1 MQLRIL
7 TIVLL
12 LAATVFSAHGQ
23 SLDPETA
30 GRHYVIAF
38 PDTTRDYTDFRFP
51 SPLRDT
57 AAIWIYS
64 DVDNSVRIQG
74 PGYDRTVFPHAGSF
88 EIVYLDDTSGA
99 TRPII
104 VDSIG
109 RITNTVFRVDAEHP
123 IVLYCYI
130 VTKWGGEAWT
140 PIPVENWGREYY
152 AASLESEVVKSLK
165 SPSELS
171 YSALNIG
178 EGAQILIISASDNTS
193 IHIYPTDRL
202 NGNTDTIVTLQKN
215 QAYLVQ
221 SWLDTTTS
229 HFNLPHTDIG
239 GTRILADK
247 PIGVISGNTRA
258 MGNPKDPI
266 GYMKSAF
273 KNLLAEWL
281 APVDQHGREFVYL
294 PTWDSRHI
302 TGDSG
307 EVLKEKRSRE
317 IVRLYGTNAGG
328 AAVNVVDSVVQYLGA
343 LTPSQ
348 VLSDTARFSHPRVYL
363 SGAPIQVVMTSTAV
377 GFYKNNP
384 HPDIPGSGTYDAWSP
399 YMVDLTPREQWSN
412 FAPYYAPEYPIDME
426 HFVNVVADTVSATQI
441 VTEDGLPVAFDRP
454 ITGTDLVWTTLAVSP
469 GKSHYLRGLNPN
481 ATFFAFAYG
490 LFKGRD
496 AFAAQSTLKRDDP
509 VLTGGGRDDKLLA
522 PKIYE
527 EIVAISYGYPIA
539 PRRTTL
545 GEGDIFQ
552 IDRVG
557 TRCALDV
564 HAYATNQNPLG
575 LRSVSLD
582 SVVNARLE
590 SVDPAS
596 FADIRGRSD
605 VKVRVLAVDPLQD
618 AKATVVFTDRTG
630 RRSTTPFLYRR
641 EGGSLGVIN
650 SLDFGSVWVGTA
662 VDTTITLKNNS
673 AEDLCIGGFRM
684 AHGGA
689 GFSIV
694 SDGGAPRTLKPGE
707 EMIMTVRASP
717 TSRDSVAL
725 DTLLVKLCC
734 GEIPIS
740 VRTGVLSG
748 VDSQNALENGIAL
761 IQPNPTTE
769 RAKIT
774 VRMRHSGNVT
784 VRIFRSTG
792 ELVREVYSGT
802 LGAGEHRM
810 IWDAAGEAAGGYRCQ
825 VQGPEWSGS
834 AAIMVVR

>member
-1 MQLRIL
+1 
-7 TIVLL
+7 
-12 LAATVFSAHGQ
+12 
-23 SLDPETA
+23 
-30 GRHYVIAF
+30 VIAF
-38 PDTTRDYTDFRFP
+38 PDTTGNTVDNRYP
-51 SPLRDT
+51 SPIRDT
-57 AAIWIYS
+57 MAIWIYS

-88 EIVYLDDTSGA
+88 EIVYLDDTSGSK
-99 TRPII
+99 RPLF
-104 VDSIG
+104 VDSIA
-109 RITNTVFRVDAEHP
+109 RISNTVFQLDADHP
-123 IVLYCYI
+123 IILYCYV

-140 PIPVENWGREYY
+140 PIPVDNWGKEYFS
-152 AASLESEVVKSLK
+152 ASLESEVIKSVEPGGETNYREK
-165 SPSELS
+165 I
-171 YSALNIG
+171 IG
-178 EGAQILIISASDNTS
+178 EGAQILIISASDNTI
-193 IHIYPTDRL
+193 IHVSPTDTLSGRA
-202 NGNTDTIVTLQKN
+202 DTVVTLQAY
-215 QAYLVQ
+215 QAYLIR
-221 SWLDTTTS
+221 SWLDTVRS
-229 HFNLPHTDIG
+229 HANLPHTDIG
-239 GTRILADK
+239 GTRIVSDR
-247 PIGVISGNTRA
+247 PIGIVSGNPRA

-266 GYMKSAF
+266 GFAKNAF

-294 PTWDSRHI
+294 PTWDSRHV

-307 EVLKEKRSRE
+307 EVLKGKRTRE
-317 IVRLYGTNAGG
+317 IVRLYGTSAGG

-348 VLSDTARFSHPRVYL
+348 VLSDTARSSRPRVYY
-363 SGAPIQVVMTSTAV
+363 SGAPIQVVMTSTSV
-377 GFYKNNP
+377 GVFRNNA
-384 HPDIPGSGTYDAWSP
+384 HPDFPASGTYDVWSP
-399 YMVDLTPREQWSN
+399 YMVDLIPREQWSN
-412 FAPYYAPEYPIDME
+412 FAPYYVPEYPIGME
-426 HFVNVVADTVSATQI
+426 HFINIVADTLSAGQI
-441 VTEDGLPVAFDRP
+441 VTEEGLPVVFDRP
-454 ITGTDLVWTTLAVSP
+454 ITGTDLVWTTLSVTP
-469 GKSHYLRGLNPN
+469 GKSHYLRGLNTN

-490 LFKGRD
+490 LSEGIDSFLPNFSIKQD
-496 AFAAQSTLKRDDP
+496 EPALA
-509 VLTGGGRDDKLLA
+509 GGGRERVDLLRPA
-522 PKIYE
+522 EYK
-527 EIVAISYGYPIA
+527 EIVGISYGYPIA

-545 GEGDIFQ
+545 GDGDILQ
-552 IDRVG
+552 IDPAG

-564 HAYATNQNPLG
+564 HAHATNQNPLG

-694 SDGGAPRTLKPGE
+694 SDGGTPRTLRPGE

-734 GEIPIS
+734 GEVPIPF
-740 VRTGVLSG
+740 RTGVLSG
-748 VDSQNALENGIAL
+748 VDSQHALENAIAL

-774 VRMRHSGNVT
+774 VRLRRSGQVT
-784 VRIFRSTG
+784 VRIYRSTG
-792 ELVREVYSGT
+792 ELVREIFTGT

-810 IWDAAGEAAGGYRCQ
+810 IWDATGEASGGYRCQ
-825 VQGPEWSGS
+825 VEGSEWSGS
-834 AAIMVVR
+834 AAILVVR

>member
-7 TIVLL
+7 TILLL

-38 PDTTRDYTDFRFP
+38 PDTTGNTVDNRYP
-51 SPLRDT
+51 SPIRDT
-57 AAIWIYS
+57 MAIWIYS

-74 PGYDRTVFPHAGSF
+74 PGYDRTVFPRAGSF
-88 EIVYLDDTSGA
+88 EIVYLDDTSGSK
-99 TRPII
+99 RPLI

-109 RITNTVFRVDAEHP
+109 RASNSVFRIDAEHS
-123 IVLYCYI
+123 IILYCFV

-140 PIPVENWGREYY
+140 PVPVENWGKEYY
-152 AASLESEVVKSLK
+152 SASLESEIIKSV
-165 SPSELS
+165 SPGGSTYREF
-171 YSALNIG
+171 IVG
-178 EGAQILIISASDNTS
+178 EGAQILIISASDNTTV
-193 IHIYPTDRL
+193 HISPTDTL
-202 NGNTDTIVTLQKN
+202 AGKPDTVVTLQAH

-221 SWLDTTTS
+221 SWLDTLRS
-229 HFNLPHTDIG
+229 HVNLRYTDIG
-239 GTRILADK
+239 GTRIVSDK
-247 PIGVISGNTRA
+247 PIGVISGNPRA

-266 GYMKSAF
+266 GFAKNAF

-294 PTWDSRHI
+294 PTWDSRRV

-307 EVLKEKRSRE
+307 EVLKEKRVRE

-328 AAVNVVDSVVQYLGA
+328 AAVNVLDSVVQYLGA

-348 VLSDTARFSHPRVYL
+348 VLSDTARLSRPRVYY
-363 SGAPIQVVMTSTAV
+363 SGAPIQVVMSSTSV
-377 GFYKNNP
+377 GVFRNNASP
-384 HPDIPGSGTYDAWSP
+384 EYPISGTYDAWSP

-412 FAPYYAPEYPIDME
+412 FAPYYAPEYPANME
-426 HFVNVVADTVSATQI
+426 HFINIVADTISAGQI
-441 VTEDGLPVAFDRP
+441 VTEEGLPVTFDRP
-454 ITGTDLVWTTLAVSP
+454 ITGTDLVWTTLSVTP
-469 GKSHYLRGLNPN
+469 GKNHYLRGLNTN
-481 ATFFAFAYG
+481 TTFFAFAYG
-490 LFKGRD
+490 LVQGIDSFLPNIRIKQDEPALAGSGRERVYQLRP
-496 AFAAQSTLKRDDP
+496 AEYK
-509 VLTGGGRDDKLLA
+509 
-522 PKIYE
+522 

-545 GEGDIFQ
+545 GNGDILQ

-557 TRCALDV
+557 TRCALDI

-590 SVDPAS
+590 PVDPAL

-630 RRSTTPFLYRR
+630 RRSTTPFVYQR
-641 EGGSLGVIN
+641 EGGGLDAVSA
-650 SLDFGSVWVGTA
+650 LDFGSVWVGTA

-734 GEIPIS
+734 GEVPIPF
-740 VRTGVLSG
+740 RTGVLSG
-748 VDSQNALENGIAL
+748 VDSQHALENAIAL

-774 VRMRHSGNVT
+774 LRLRRSGQIT
-784 VRIFRSTG
+784 VRIYRSTG
-792 ELVREVYSGT
+792 ELVREIYTGL

-810 IWDAAGEAAGGYRCQ
+810 IWDATGEASGGYRCQ
-825 VQGPEWSGS
+825 VEGAEWSGS